1 MGTPPA
7 PPQNTG
13 PAGPAGREPPTG
25 LQRFPVYGSPAP
37 PAPPPAPADPAKPDP
52 WWLSGRAGLVA
63 LLAGGLLG
71 AAPLLGRL
79 AGADPSGEAG
89 PLLALVAFVGS
100 GLWLLGALVLLRW
113 TLRRGGWWYVASAG
127 LVLAVVR
134 WVLGLLALAGG

>member
-7 PPQNTG
+7 PPQNT
-13 PAGPAGREPPTG
+13 
-25 LQRFPVYGSPAP
+25 
-37 PAPPPAPADPAKPDP
+37 
-52 WWLSGRAGLVA
+52 GRAGLVA

-71 AAPLLGRL
+71 AAPRLGRL

-89 PLLALVAFVGS
+89 PLLALVAFGGS

-113 TLRRGGWWYVASAG
+113 TLRRGGRWYVAAAG

-134 WVLGLLALAGG
+134 GTTVHRFDEPNMPTVLQQGDRVVVIRHTGTPHASHHTP